1 MYSSTIRDL
10 VGMVEKDFYRQNL
23 LCSFY
28 YATVHFMLFSQLT
41 IYCVLIA
48 LASLFGGSLT
58 SLVKLTHRR
67 IQLTL
72 SFVSGVMLGVA
83 LLALLPHSINLLG
96 RSEPAL
102 VTCLCGLLFMFFMIR
117 MFHFHQH
124 DLAVDSEHSHAQ
136 KELCDHEQDHHHVHC
151 DHHSGEMDFS
161 WLGLCFGLAVH
172 TIIDGV
178 ALAAAVQ
185 TTSPIGY
192 SIGGLGVF
200 LAILLHKPLDA
211 LSITSLMSAKGWSP
225 SRQLAVNLIFCLMC
239 PLGALVFAM
248 TVEQYGQWRDI
259 VLGFALAF
267 SAGIFL
273 CISLGDL
280 LPEVH
285 FHSHDRVQLSIMLLL
300 GVLVAFLIELS
311 HSHAPPQE
319 LPVQDSAKVQSQ

>member
-1 MYSSTIRDL
+1 
-10 VGMVEKDFYRQNL
+10 
-23 LCSFY
+23 
-28 YATVHFMLFSQLT
+28 MLFSQLT

-72 SFVSGVMLGVA
+72 SCVSGVMSGVA

-96 RSEPAL
+96 KPEPAL
-102 VTCLCGLLFMFFMIR
+102 VVCLCGLLFMFFMIR

-161 WLGLCFGLAVH
+161 WVGLCFGLAVH

-211 LSITSLMSAKGWSP
+211 LSITSLMSAKGWSS
-225 SRQLAVNLIFCLMC
+225 SRQLTVNLIFCLMC

-248 TVEQYGQWRDI
+248 TVEQYGQWRDV

-267 SAGIFL
+267 SAGILL

-300 GVLVAFLIELS
+300 GVFVAFLIELS
-311 HSHAPPQE
+311 HSHAPPEE
-319 LPVQDSAKVQSQ
+319 LPVQNSVEVQSQ

>member
-1 MYSSTIRDL
+1 
-10 VGMVEKDFYRQNL
+10 
-23 LCSFY
+23 
-28 YATVHFMLFSQLT
+28 MLFSQLT
-41 IYCVLIA
+41 IYCALIA
-48 LASLFGGSLT
+48 LASLFGGALT

-96 RSEPAL
+96 KPEPAL

-161 WLGLCFGLAVH
+161 WVGLCFGLAVH

-211 LSITSLMSAKGWSP
+211 LSITSLMSAKGWSS
-225 SRQLAVNLIFCLMC
+225 SRQLIVNLIFCSMC

-248 TVEQYGQWRDI
+248 TVEQYGQWRDV

-273 CISLGDL
+273 CVSLGDL

-300 GVLVAFLIELS
+300 GVFVAFLIELS
-311 HSHAPPQE
+311 HSHGSSKE
-319 LPVQDSAKVQSQ
+319 LPVQNSVEVQSQ

>member
-1 MYSSTIRDL
+1 
-10 VGMVEKDFYRQNL
+10 
-23 LCSFY
+23 
-28 YATVHFMLFSQLT
+28 MLFSQLT
-41 IYCVLIA
+41 IFCVLIA

-96 RSEPAL
+96 QPEPAL
-102 VTCLCGLLFMFFMIR
+102 ITCLIGLLFMFFMIR

-124 DLAVDSEHSHAQ
+124 DLAVDSDHDHTQ
-136 KELCDHEQDHHHVHC
+136 KELCDHDQDHHHVHC
-151 DHHSGEMDFS
+151 DHHDGELDYS
-161 WLGLCFGLAVH
+161 WVGLCFGLAVH

-185 TTSPIGY
+185 TSSPIGY

-211 LSITSLMSAKGWSP
+211 LSITSLMSAKGWSS
-225 SRQLAVNLIFCLMC
+225 SRQLIVNLIFCLMC
-239 PLGALVFAM
+239 PLGALLFAV
-248 TVEQYGQWRDI
+248 TVEQYSGWRDT
-259 VLGFALAF
+259 VLGFSLAF

-300 GVLVAFLIELS
+300 GVLVAFLIELG
-311 HSHAPPQE
+311 HSHDGVPKE
-319 LPVQDSAKVQSQ
+319 LPSNNSVISVSDQ

>member
-1 MYSSTIRDL
+1 
-10 VGMVEKDFYRQNL
+10 
-23 LCSFY
+23 
-28 YATVHFMLFSQLT
+28 MLFSQLT
-41 IYCVLIA
+41 LYCVLIA

-83 LLALLPHSINLLG
+83 LLALLPHSIQLLG
-96 RSEPAL
+96 QPRIAL
-102 VTCLCGLLFMFFMIR
+102 ITCLVGLLFMFFMIR

-124 DLAVDSEHSHAQ
+124 DLAVDSEHDHTQ
-136 KELCDHEQDHHHVHC
+136 KELCDHDQDHHHVHC
-151 DHHSGEMDFS
+151 DHHDGEMDYS
-161 WLGLCFGLAVH
+161 WVGLCFGLAVH

-185 TTSPIGY
+185 MNSPIGY

-200 LAILLHKPLDA
+200 LAIMLHKPLDA

-225 SRQLAVNLIFCLMC
+225 SRQLIVNLIFCLMC
-239 PLGALVFAM
+239 PLGALLFAI
-248 TVEQYGQWRDI
+248 TVEQYGAWRDT
-259 VLGFALAF
+259 VLGFSLAF

-300 GVLVAFLIELS
+300 GVLVAFLIELGHNHNDVPRQS
-311 HSHAPPQE
+311 
-319 LPVQDSAKVQSQ
+319 PVDNAVVSTPDQ